1 MAQTQI
7 HGSTQIQ
14 ANTVTSGQ
22 VDSSVIIASGSHAF
36 TGEVAGI
43 TPTSSTHLATK
54 GYVDGVA
61 QGLSTKASVQAAT
74 TGSETYTIAG
84 GSVTQINGTTLDGV
98 TVAIGDRI
106 LVKDAPGSSGT
117 GSVGSDQPANGI
129 YTVTGN
135 TTNLTVARAADVSG
149 SVNPAGAFTLIEAG
163 TANKGM
169 GYVVIDPTTSDGTFT
184 YGSNNIEWSIF
195 SSAGSGV
202 SSVSVTSANGF
213 AGTVANSTTTPA
225 ITLSTSVTGLLKGN
239 GTAVSAATAGTDYL
253 GPSNRSTRETPTGS
267 INGSNTTFTLA
278 NTPLSGTEEV
288 FLNGILQD
296 AGAGNDYT
304 ISSATI
310 TMLSAPLSGDKI
322 RVTYWHS

>member
-22 VDSSVIIASGSHAF
+22 VDSSVVIASGANAF
-36 TGEVAGI
+36 TGEVAGV
-43 TPTSSTHLATK
+43 TPTSSSSLATK

-74 TGSETYTIAG
+74 TGSETYTITG

-98 TVAIGDRI
+98 TVAVNDRI
-106 LVKDAPGSSGT
+106 LVKDAPGASGT
-117 GSVGSDQPANGI
+117 GSGGSDQPGNGI
-129 YTVTGN
+129 YKVTGN
-135 TTNLTVARAADVSG
+135 TTNLTVTRVTDMSG

-169 GYVVIDPTTSDGTFT
+169 GYVVIDPTTPDGSFT
-184 YGSNNIEWSIF
+184 YGTNNIKWSIF

-225 ITLSTSVTGLLKGN
+225 ITVSTTVTGLLKGN
-239 GTAVSAATAGTDYL
+239 GTAVSAATAGTDYVV
-253 GPSNRSTRETPTGS
+253 PATFVVRETPSGT
-267 INGSNTTFTLA
+267 INGSNTSFTLA
-278 NTPLSGTEEV
+278 NTPVSGTESV

-304 ISSATI
+304 ISGTTI
-310 TMLSAPLSGDKI
+310 TMLSAPLTGDKI
-322 RVTYWHS
+322 RVNYNK